1 MKNRSV
7 LSEQEIDLLR
17 RIGLDFDYSKKLTD
31 EEAVMLEERVGDYL
45 TLECLDED
53 YNPNR
58 DGLIC
63 YDILEKVDW
72 L

>member
-1 MKNRSV
+1 MMKKRP
-7 LSEQEIDLLR
+7 LSEQEMDLLR

-45 TLECLDED
+45 TLKCLDED

>member
-1 MKNRSV
+1 MMKKRP
-7 LSEQEIDLLR
+7 LSEQEMDLLR
-17 RIGLDFDYSKKLTD
+17 RIDLDFDYSKKLTD
-31 EEAVMLEERVGDYL
+31 EEAVRLEERVGDYL

-53 YNPNR
+53 YHPNR

>member
-1 MKNRSV
+1 MMKKRP

-53 YNPNR
+53 YHPNR